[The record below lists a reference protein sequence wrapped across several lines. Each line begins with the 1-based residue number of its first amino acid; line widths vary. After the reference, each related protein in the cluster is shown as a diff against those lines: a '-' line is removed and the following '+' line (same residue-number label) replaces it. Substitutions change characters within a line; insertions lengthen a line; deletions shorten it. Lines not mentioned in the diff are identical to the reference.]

1 MLESCFLF
9 NIDIKDGTKSLHN
22 LETFS
27 YIYYMNI
34 VELSTG
40 EIFPIE
46 ILPLESADYNL
57 LNKER
62 YFFNW
67 KEEKEQSVCKLII
80 KNTKHILGL
89 ISFEVIPEELRV
101 HIRLLTVSAENK
113 GKNKKY
119 DKIAGN
125 LIAYVAKIAVKE
137 FGEFACVSL
146 KPKTAIYQH
155 YIDKYKMYIA
165 GQSLCLEVPEI
176 LDIIKEYEDDH

>member
-1 MLESCFLF
+1 
-9 NIDIKDGTKSLHN
+9 
-22 LETFS
+22 
-27 YIYYMNI
+27 MNI

-67 KEEKEQSVCKLII
+67 KEEKEQNICKLII
-80 KNTKHILGL
+80 KRTKDILGL
-89 ISFEVIPEELRV
+89 ISFEIIPEELRV